1 MWLETSSC
9 CWSWLLFYL
18 ICLVNG
24 AFSFILGIFV
34 CSKSRR
40 CIYCS
45 HRWRWL
51 LDVFSH
57 DLPLYLALTLKSLQN
72 ELFSEIHNIRLI
84 NFLFDQFTSISDTH
98 IIVKHLNLTQFL
110 YNFRC
115 FLRINFIVM
124 QVNVVNNFTDLLQ
137 KYLLM
142 KIYLLAGIKYKLN
155 KFRISYV
162 NW

>member
-40 CIYCS
+40 CICCS

-57 DLPLYLALTLKSLQN
+57 DLPLHLALTLKSLQN

-84 NFLFDQFTSISDTH
+84 NFLFHQFTSISHTH

-115 FLRINFIVM
+115 FLRINLIVM
-124 QVNVVNNFTDLLQ
+124 LVNVVNNFTDLLQ
-137 KYLLM
+137 KDLLM
-142 KIYLLAGIKYKLN
+142 FFCLVQVIEHQTIALH
-155 KFRISYV
+155 FSF
-162 NW
+162 